1 VNIPAVTTI
10 YLIIIITLLVIQ
22 LVSMVIRRKRFVK
35 TSDLERIEKHYME
48 LLDVYHHVAAGN
60 IMELEKKVAELKPL
74 LAQADQ
80 RIRTLTVILGNQ
92 TESGTYCPQSHISSP
107 ASKSLYGSV
116 AKLPLSEPAVLP
128 VRVPGNVVPALNME
142 DSGITVEAPSVTV
155 EAPSIS
161 VADQLEN
168 NPVGEVVSR
177 RSPEDVVPQR
187 SVNTPVKQAK
197 KHYKAGAESVKKA
210 PRVTVE
216 NPVAEKY
223 KNIIGL
229 LDDGIEVE
237 QIIKET
243 KASRGVVTLLTNI
256 RNLRRRE
263 ITMRAKGVRE
273 ED

>member
-1 VNIPAVTTI
+1 MNIPAVTTI
-10 YLIIIITLLVIQ
+10 YLIIIVSLLVIQ

-116 AKLPLSEPAVLP
+116 VTLPLSEPAVLP
-128 VRVPGNVVPALNME
+128 VRVPGNVVPALNMDESGVIAVDQIE
-142 DSGITVEAPSVTV
+142 DSPAV
-155 EAPSIS
+155 
-161 VADQLEN
+161 
-168 NPVGEVVSR
+168 EVVSR
-177 RSPEDVVPQR
+177 RNPEEVVPQR
-187 SVNTPVKQAK
+187 PVGNPVKQAK
-197 KHYKAGAESVKKA
+197 KHYIAGAESVKKA

-237 QIIKET
+237 QLIKQT

-256 RNLRRRE
+256 RNLRRNE